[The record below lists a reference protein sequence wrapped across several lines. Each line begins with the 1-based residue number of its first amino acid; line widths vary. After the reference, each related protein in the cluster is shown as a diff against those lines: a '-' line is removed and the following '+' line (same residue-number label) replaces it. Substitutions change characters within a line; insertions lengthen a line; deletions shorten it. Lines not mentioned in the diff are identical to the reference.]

1 MNFSTIFISVFLLI
15 NPFGAIPIFLAILAN
30 FTNKQKITIMIRES
44 FFAFVITSLFFF
56 FGKGILQAMNIS
68 VAAVETA
75 GGVILF
81 LMAIKMIYPSKEKNG
96 SDDDGDPF
104 IVPLAMPLMAGPA
117 IIAMVMIISQ
127 NSIIS
132 VWQSWLAIFLAL
144 FVSMLILLCGT
155 FLQKIFGSKGMRAI
169 ERLMGMILTIIA
181 TQMIFSGTGLARLLE
196 LSH

>member
-30 FTNKQKITIMIRES
+30 FNDKQKIIIMIRES
-44 FFAFVITSLFFF
+44 FFALIIASLFFF
-56 FGKGILQAMNIS
+56 FGKGILEAMNIS

-155 FLQKIFGSKGMRAI
+155 FLQKILGSKGMRAI